1 MKSYLEL
8 FEVPHKI
15 EDKIL
20 CSDIFLRK
28 QPFKFYPVFEN
39 KIYGRRTKY
48 IVKNYFCRDKPNTLK
63 IRSVLWFYRFSWG
76 ISIFDE
82 LQCHQIKVWKISC
95 DWLPN
100 NYHVSNAIIIPVS
113 KMPTRPLTGQTSSNK
128 LPWQLR
134 GILICFEIF
143 QPFFSEES
151 TWVEVL
157 VFLIQEILS
166 SWRWSISVNK
176 K

>member
-1 MKSYLEL
+1 MFWYFFKENNLLNFTWYL
-8 FEVPHKI
+8 KI
-15 EDKIL
+15 KYMDDAQNTLWKI
-20 CSDIFLRK
+20 
-28 QPFKFYPVFEN
+28 
-39 KIYGRRTKY
+39 T
-48 IVKNYFCRDKPNTLK
+48 FCRDKPNTLK

-82 LQCHQIKVWKISC
+82 LQRHQIKVWKISR

-100 NYHVSNAIIIPVS
+100 NYHVSNAIIPVS
-113 KMPTRPLTGQTSSNK
+113 KMPARSLTGQTGSNK

-134 GILICFEIF
+134 GILISFEIF
-143 QPFFSEES
+143 QPLFSEES

-157 VFLIQEILS
+157 VFSIQEILN
-166 SWRWSISVNK
+166 SWRWSISVDK